1 MDVRFKRTINT
12 EEARSYMKL
21 AVTTESKDRLKYYL
35 DLLGYHHIT
44 SRSRKLNLW
53 VILFR
58 KYVYCHIIIKL
69 LEICG
74 DRRLKQYWMKLKYLQ
89 INNRIG

>member
-1 MDVRFKRTINT
+1 MDVQFKRTINT

-44 SRSRKLNLW
+44 YK
-53 VILFR
+53 VE
-58 KYVYCHIIIKL
+58 KIKL
-69 LEICG
+69 MGDTFSEVCVLPHHYKVAINMWRQTIEGVLDETEIFT
-74 DRRLKQYWMKLKYLQ
+74 D
-89 INNRIG
+89 

>member
-1 MDVRFKRTINT
+1 MDVQFKRTINT

-44 SRSRKLNLW
+44 YK
-53 VILFR
+53 VE
-58 KYVYCHIIIKL
+58 KIKL
-69 LEICG
+69 MGDTFSEVCVLPHDYKVAINMWRQTIEAVLDETEIFT
-74 DRRLKQYWMKLKYLQ
+74 D
-89 INNRIG
+89 

>member
-1 MDVRFKRTINT
+1 MDVRFKRMINT

-44 SRSRKLNLW
+44 YK
-53 VILFR
+53 VE
-58 KYVYCHIIIKL
+58 KIKL
-69 LEICG
+69 MGDTFSEVCVLPHHYKVARNMWRQTIEAVLDETEIFT
-74 DRRLKQYWMKLKYLQ
+74 D
-89 INNRIG
+89 

>member
-1 MDVRFKRTINT
+1 MDVQFKRTINT

-44 SRSRKLNLW
+44 YK
-53 VILFR
+53 VE
-58 KYVYCHIIIKL
+58 KIKL
-69 LEICG
+69 MGDTFSEVCVLPHHYKVARNMWRQTIEAVLDETEIFT
-74 DRRLKQYWMKLKYLQ
+74 D
-89 INNRIG
+89 

>member
-1 MDVRFKRTINT
+1 MDVQFKRTINT

-44 SRSRKLNLW
+44 YK
-53 VILFR
+53 VE
-58 KYVYCHIIIKL
+58 KIKL
-69 LEICG
+69 MGDTFSEVCVLPHHYKVAINMWRQTIEAVLDETEIFT
-74 DRRLKQYWMKLKYLQ
+74 D
-89 INNRIG
+89 

>member
-1 MDVRFKRTINT
+1 MDVRIKITINT

-44 SRSRKLNLW
+44 YK
-53 VILFR
+53 VE
-58 KYVYCHIIIKL
+58 KIKL
-69 LEICG
+69 MGDTFSEVCVLPHHYKVAINMWRQTIEAVLDETEIFT
-74 DRRLKQYWMKLKYLQ
+74 D
-89 INNRIG
+89 

>member
-1 MDVRFKRTINT
+1 MDVQFKRTINT

-44 SRSRKLNLW
+44 YK
-53 VILFR
+53 VE
-58 KYVYCHIIIKL
+58 KIKL
-69 LEICG
+69 MGDTFSEVCVLLHHYKVAINMWRQTIEAVLDETEIFT
-74 DRRLKQYWMKLKYLQ
+74 D
-89 INNRIG
+89 

>member
-1 MDVRFKRTINT
+1 MDVQFKRTINT

-44 SRSRKLNLW
+44 YK
-53 VILFR
+53 VET
-58 KYVYCHIIIKL
+58 IKL
-69 LEICG
+69 MG
-74 DRRLKQYWMKLKYLQ
+74 DTFSEVCVLPHHYKVARNMWRQTIEAVLDETQ
-89 INNRIG
+89 IFTD

>member
-44 SRSRKLNLW
+44 YK
-53 VILFR
+53 VE
-58 KYVYCHIIIKL
+58 KIKL
-69 LEICG
+69 MGDTFSEVCVLPHHYKVARNMWRQTIEAVLDETEIFT
-74 DRRLKQYWMKLKYLQ
+74 D
-89 INNRIG
+89 

>member
-1 MDVRFKRTINT
+1 MDVQFKRTINT

-44 SRSRKLNLW
+44 YKLE
-53 VILFR
+53 
-58 KYVYCHIIIKL
+58 KIKL
-69 LEICG
+69 MGDTFSEVCVLPHHYKVAINMWRQTIEAVLDETEIFT
-74 DRRLKQYWMKLKYLQ
+74 D
-89 INNRIG
+89 

>member
-44 SRSRKLNLW
+44 YK
-53 VILFR
+53 VE
-58 KYVYCHIIIKL
+58 KIKL
-69 LEICG
+69 MGDTFSEVCVLPHHYKVAINMWRQTIEAVLDETEIFT
-74 DRRLKQYWMKLKYLQ
+74 D
-89 INNRIG
+89 

>member
-1 MDVRFKRTINT
+1 MDVQFKRTINT

-44 SRSRKLNLW
+44 YK
-53 VILFR
+53 VE
-58 KYVYCHIIIKL
+58 KIKL
-69 LEICG
+69 MGDTFSEVCVLPHHYKVAINMWRQTIEAVLDETEICT
-74 DRRLKQYWMKLKYLQ
+74 D
-89 INNRIG
+89 

>member
-1 MDVRFKRTINT
+1 MDVQFKRTINT

-44 SRSRKLNLW
+44 YK
-53 VILFR
+53 VE
-58 KYVYCHIIIKL
+58 KIKL
-69 LEICG
+69 MGDTFSEVCVLPHHYKVARNMWRQTIEAVLDETEIFTE
-74 DRRLKQYWMKLKYLQ
+74 
-89 INNRIG
+89 

>member
-1 MDVRFKRTINT
+1 MDVQFNRTINT

-44 SRSRKLNLW
+44 YK
-53 VILFR
+53 VE
-58 KYVYCHIIIKL
+58 KIKL
-69 LEICG
+69 MGDTFSEVCVLPHHYKVARNMWRQTIEAVLDETEIFT
-74 DRRLKQYWMKLKYLQ
+74 D
-89 INNRIG
+89 

>member
-1 MDVRFKRTINT
+1 MDVQFKRTINT

-44 SRSRKLNLW
+44 YK
-53 VILFR
+53 VE
-58 KYVYCHIIIKL
+58 KIKL
-69 LEICG
+69 MGDTFSEVCVLPHHYKVAINMWRQTIETVLDETEIFT
-74 DRRLKQYWMKLKYLQ
+74 D
-89 INNRIG
+89 